1 MSFRQV
7 EVAVVEQLVQA
18 TTGLVTTGVTVN
30 MMGSCVTEG
39 VTEWAS
45 GGQGR
50 RLVSNSII
58 YSERDIGLETEDD
71 SEDIEDDEEDLD
83 MHLEGG
89 EATGYMKSSC
99 SLLTLRSRGAWCWS
113 MITSLMALL
122 TISDWPRVSRRKS
135 NWSSMLT
142 VNMMLAVL
150 VLAW

>member
-1 MSFRQV
+1 M
-7 EVAVVEQLVQA
+7 VEQLVQA

-39 VTEWAS
+39 VTEWAR

-89 EATGYMKSSC
+89 EATGYRKSSC